1 MNTLKAVELLCK
13 EINKIYPDYEEYVFS
28 MAETVIEL
36 EHENMNITLSYKDNG
51 NGTFR
56 DLRFDYFGKLLTGWR
71 KIGGIIEVDE
81 ILLTKVFKEIY
92 LAHYKEM
99 KRQYDEEHWE
109 EKEEFYKDQQ
119 TNLKIDKILGK

>member
-13 EINKIYPDYEEYVFS
+13 EINKIYPDYVEYVFS
-28 MAETVIEL
+28 MDETVIEL
-36 EHENMNITLSYKDNG
+36 EHEDLNITLSFKDNG
-51 NGTFR
+51 DGGFR
-56 DLRFDYFGKLLTGWR
+56 ELKFAYFGKLLNKWR

-109 EKEEFYKDQQ
+109 EKEDFYKDQKD
-119 TNLKIDKILGK
+119 NLKIDKILEK

>member
-13 EINKIYPDYEEYVFS
+13 EINKIYADYPEYVFS
-28 MAETVIEL
+28 MMDTVIEL
-36 EHENMNITLSYKDNG
+36 EYENLNITISYKDNG
-51 NGTFR
+51 DGSFR
-56 DLRFDYFGKLLTGWR
+56 DLKFEYSGKLLNGWR

-109 EKEEFYKDQQ
+109 EKEEFYKDQKD
-119 TNLKIDKILGK
+119 NLKIDKILGK

>member
-13 EINKIYPDYEEYVFS
+13 EVIRIYADYVEYVFS

-36 EHENMNITLSYKDNG
+36 EYDNLNITISYKDNG
-51 NGTFR
+51 DGTFR
-56 DLRFDYFGKLLTGWR
+56 ELKFAYFGKLLNKWR

-81 ILLTKVFKEIY
+81 ILLMKVFKEVY

-109 EKEEFYKDQQ
+109 ETQEFYKEQQ
-119 TNLKIDKILGK
+119 TNQKIDKILDK